1 VDRLNA
7 VDRDLRPRL
16 IEHNAAVKTAAL
28 AALSVE
34 DGERAPVDGPGAAG
48 AL

>member
-7 VDRDLRPRL
+7 VDRELRPRL

-28 AALSVE
+28 AALANEGASGA
-34 DGERAPVDGPGAAG
+34 DRPGPGPGAS
-48 AL
+48 